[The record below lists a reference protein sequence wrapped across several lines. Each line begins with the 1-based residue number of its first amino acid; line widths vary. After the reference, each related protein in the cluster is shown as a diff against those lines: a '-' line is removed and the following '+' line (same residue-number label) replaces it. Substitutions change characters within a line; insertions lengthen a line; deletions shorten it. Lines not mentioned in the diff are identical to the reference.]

1 MTDLVDGVLRMMASD
16 KTNGET
22 VNLGNADEYTVLE
35 TAQVVK
41 EVVSGQFDENEDL
54 VYQELPK
61 DDPTRRRPDISKA
74 KELLDWEPKIGFE
87 VGLKRTVEYF
97 KRLKQGK

>member
-1 MTDLVDGVLRMMASD
+1 VDGVLRMMASD

-41 EVVSGQFDENEDL
+41 EVVSGPCPERNGREM
-54 VYQELPK
+54 
-61 DDPTRRRPDISKA
+61 
-74 KELLDWEPKIGFE
+74 
-87 VGLKRTVEYF
+87 
-97 KRLKQGK
+97 